1 MKKLSTTE
9 LNRISVEE
17 FQDTDKI
24 PLVVVLDNLR
34 SMHNV
39 GAAFRTGDAFAI
51 EKLMLCGITAQPPH
65 RDIQKTALGA
75 TDSVVWE
82 YVSRTEDALRSLKEQ
97 GYRICIIEQTNESVS
112 LAEFTF
118 KPNEK
123 YAVVFGNEAF
133 GVDDSALPLAD
144 VALEIP
150 QYGTKHS
157 LNVSVCLGVVLWEAV
172 KGLRG

>member
-1 MKKLSTTE
+1 MKKLSTSE
-9 LNRISVEE
+9 LNRISVDD
-17 FQDTDKI
+17 FKSTNKI
-24 PLVVVLDNLR
+24 PLVVVLDNIR

-51 EKLMLCGITAQPPH
+51 EKIFLCGITAKPPH

-75 TDSVVWE
+75 QDSVAWE
-82 YVSRTEDALRSLKEQ
+82 YTATTAEAMEQLKSD
-97 GYRICIIEQTNESVS
+97 GYTLCIIEQTNESV
-112 LAEFTF
+112 LLNEFQF
-118 KPNEK
+118 EPSKK

-133 GVDDSALPLAD
+133 GVEDTVLPLAD

-150 QYGTKHS
+150 QFGTKHS

-172 KGLRG
+172 KGLR

>member
-1 MKKLSTTE
+1 MKKLSTSE
-9 LNRISVEE
+9 LNRISV
-17 FQDTDKI
+17 DDYKSTNKI
-24 PLVVVLDNLR
+24 PLVVVLDNIR

-51 EKLMLCGITAQPPH
+51 EKIFLCGITAKPPH

-75 TDSVVWE
+75 QDSVAWE
-82 YVSRTEDALRSLKEQ
+82 YTSTTTEALEQLKAD
-97 GYRICIIEQTNESVS
+97 GYILCIIEQTDESVQ
-112 LAEFTF
+112 LNEFAF
-118 KPNEK
+118 ESGKK

-133 GVDDSALPLAD
+133 GVEDAVLPLAD

-150 QYGTKHS
+150 QFGTKHS

-172 KGLRG
+172 KGLR

>member
-9 LNRISVEE
+9 LKRVSVDD
-17 FQDTDKI
+17 FKSTRKI

-51 EKLMLCGITAQPPH
+51 EKIFLCGITAKPPH

-75 TDSVVWE
+75 TDSVAWE
-82 YVSRTEDALRSLKEQ
+82 YTESTVDALKQLKEE
-97 GYRICIIEQTNESVS
+97 GYQICVIEQTDESIT
-112 LAEFTF
+112 LDEFVF
-118 KPNEK
+118 KQDGK

-133 GVDDSALPLAD
+133 GVEDSVLPYAD

-172 KGLRG
+172 KVLR

>member
-1 MKKLSTTE
+1 MKKLSTSE
-9 LNRISVEE
+9 LNRISVDD
-17 FQDTDKI
+17 FKSTDKI
-24 PLVVVLDNLR
+24 PLVVVLDNIR

-51 EKLMLCGITAQPPH
+51 EKIYLCGITAKPPH

-75 TDSVVWE
+75 QDSVAWE
-82 YVSRTEDALRSLKEQ
+82 YTATTSEALEQLKAEDFT
-97 GYRICIIEQTNESVS
+97 ICIIEQTDQSVLLNDFQFESG
-112 LAEFTF
+112 
-118 KPNEK
+118 KK

-133 GVDDSALPLAD
+133 GVEDAVLPLAD

-150 QYGTKHS
+150 QFGTKHS

-172 KGLRG
+172 KGLR